1 MSYNN
6 SREIVLADNAF
17 IVTETDSSGK
27 IIFANEEFC
36 KVAEY
41 EKEELIGQH
50 HNLVRHPDMPKG
62 AFKELWETVKV
73 GKVWNGY
80 VKNITKNG
88 NFYWVFATVYP
99 FTNDHGEQC
108 FISCRR
114 KPPKEKIIEIEKH
127 YQTLSRV

>member
-6 SREIVLADNAF
+6 SKEIMLADNAF
-17 IVTETDSSGK
+17 IVTETDSTGK
-27 IIFANEEFC
+27 ILFANEEFC
-36 KVAEY
+36 RVAEY
-41 EKEELIGQH
+41 EQEELIGQH
-50 HNLVRHPDMPKG
+50 HNLVRHPDMPKD
-62 AFKELWETVKV
+62 AFKELWDTVKV

-99 FTNDHGEQC
+99 FTNESGEQC
-108 FISCRR
+108 FLSCRR
-114 KPPKEKIIEIEKH
+114 KPPREKIIEIEKH